1 MSHLLLSVQD
11 TPSCL
16 RGLEQTP
23 DTGSHTPAVWQV
35 SDAVQ
40 TNGFEPTHVP
50 AWQVSVCVHALES
63 LQGVASGWGG
73 LEHIPVP
80 KSHVPAA

>member
-11 TPSCL
+11 IPSSL
-16 RGLEQTP
+16 GGLEHIP
-23 DTGSHTPAVWQV
+23 DAGLHNPATWQV

-40 TNGFEPTHVP
+40 TTGFEPTHVP

-63 LQGVASGWGG
+63 LQLRA
-73 LEHIPVP
+73 
-80 KSHVPAA
+80 VPAVQDPA